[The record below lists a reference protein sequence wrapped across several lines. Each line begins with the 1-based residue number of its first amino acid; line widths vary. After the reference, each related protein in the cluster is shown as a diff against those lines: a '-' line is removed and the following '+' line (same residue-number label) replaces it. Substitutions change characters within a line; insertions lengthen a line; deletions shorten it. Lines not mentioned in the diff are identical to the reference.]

1 MVRRYYVIS
10 SRWSSHF
17 WVKMHVFSTFSTT
30 KVKLVDDSSYLC
42 VILHVKH
49 KKILFIAI
57 LTWVLILG
65 KIEDG
70 DHCWWRHLP
79 SAECGY
85 EFTCSLRVTLLIK
98 SSDGRKNQKRN
109 HLINLPIFYWLH
121 WNDREECSRG
131 LVLSGTV
138 LLKNIMFFTIIALH
152 VQLYFVRVVGC
163 IAL

>member
-1 MVRRYYVIS
+1 MVKPFLS
-10 SRWSSHF
+10 ENACF
-17 WVKMHVFSTFSTT
+17 FTFLNNKSKTCGWQFLFMCYFT
-30 KVKLVDDSSYLC
+30 C
-42 VILHVKH
+42 QAQ
-49 KKILFIAI
+49 KIPFIAI

-85 EFTCSLRVTLLIK
+85 EFTCSLRVTLLIE

-152 VQLYFVRVVGC
+152 VQLYFVRVFGC